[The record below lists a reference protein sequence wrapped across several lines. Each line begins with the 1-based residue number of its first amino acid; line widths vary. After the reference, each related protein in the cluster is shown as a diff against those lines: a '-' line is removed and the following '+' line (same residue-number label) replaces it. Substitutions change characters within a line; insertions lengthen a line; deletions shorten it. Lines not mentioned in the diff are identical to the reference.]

1 MKIVIQTKDLTK
13 KYKNATALNNFN
25 ITINEG
31 DIYGI
36 IGANGAGKSTFKK
49 LITGLTSPTS
59 GEIKLFETDDLE
71 KSRTQIGS
79 IIETPSFFKNLTAYE
94 NLLYYCKQ
102 FGCEETIIS
111 DCLDKVKL
119 SKVAKTKKFREFS
132 LGMKQ
137 RLGIALAL
145 MNNPRLVILDEPTNG
160 LDPVGISE
168 LRDIIKTLNEDGVT
182 FVICSHILSE
192 LSQIATKFVI
202 ISDGN
207 FIKEFT
213 KEELAKMSS
222 DRVVISSPEFD
233 KLKSYLVSKNLKFAE
248 IDANT
253 VEVESQDLRAHC
265 FAKDMV
271 EKEIIIDA
279 IYHKKITLEDIFLT
293 ILDKNGGNKNV

>member
-1 MKIVIQTKDLTK
+1 MKVVIQTKDLTK
-13 KYKNATALNNFN
+13 KYKNTTALNSFN

-36 IGANGAGKSTFKK
+36 IGANGAGKSTFIK

-102 FGCEETIIS
+102 FGCEENIIS

-168 LRDIIKTLNEDGVT
+168 LRDVIKTLNEDGVT

-233 KLKSYLVSKNLKFAE
+233 KLKSYLVSKNLKFTE
-248 IDANT
+248 IDTNT
-253 VEVESQDLRAHC
+253 VEVESQDLRAHS

-271 EKEIIIDA
+271 KKEIIIDA

-293 ILDKNGGNKNV
+293 ILDKNGGSKNV